1 MRRCVRYCSLFL
13 IVGLLAGCATSPGHD
28 VVFDIN
34 KQASFA
40 SYRSFS
46 VQSVPESH
54 PLSPLRTMLLRGMNA
69 AMTAKGYREKD
80 SDTAD
85 LLVRFGTR
93 IEQGGRLTEEQIP
106 FGKGMR
112 TRYGLEPVMEGRVL
126 VNIVDMREKRVVW
139 KGEMRKP
146 LGGVDLSN
154 VTQDQV
160 DAAMAELLASFP
172 ARASSP

>member
-1 MRRCVRYCSLFL
+1 MSKCARYIALSVFCV
-13 IVGLLAGCATSPGHD
+13 LLSACASAPSHD
-28 VVFDIN
+28 VVFELN
-34 KQASFA
+34 KKAPFS
-40 SYRSFS
+40 SYRTFT

-54 PLSPLRTMLLRGMNA
+54 PLSPIRIMLVRGMNN
-69 AMTAKGYREKD
+69 AMKAKGYREDDGD
-80 SDTAD
+80 SAD

-106 FGKGMR
+106 FEKGLR
-112 TRYGLEPVMEGRVL
+112 TRYGLEPLMEGRVL

-146 LGGVDLSN
+146 LNQVDLSN

-160 DAAMAELLASFP
+160 DAAMSELLASFP
-172 ARASSP
+172 PHSTTP